1 MASLVSVITPTW
13 QRHDS
18 LFTRCISSVES
29 QEYRPVEHII
39 VSDGPDEFLRTY
51 KFPKHV
57 KYYELPEHTLA
68 NGRWGTSAR
77 LLGIEKSKGEL
88 ISYLDDD
95 DRYMPEHISQLAALL
110 TENPV
115 AGFAYGV
122 GLWTEPGMPPGQVT
136 GVFGNGVPSH
146 GQIGTGSIMHH
157 REILETA
164 NWRDDG
170 QQATI
175 DWDLVERWLAAG
187 IKYDY
192 TPDQAAGTEHIWRA
206 EGHGIT
212 AFR

>member
-1 MASLVSVITPTW
+1 MAPLVSVITPTW

-18 LFTRCISSVES
+18 LFDRCIASVES
-29 QEYRPVEHII
+29 QPYKPVEHII

-57 KYYELPEHTLA
+57 RYYELPEHTPA
-68 NGRWGTSAR
+68 NGRWGTAAR
-77 LLGIEKSKGEL
+77 LLGIDKSKGEL
-88 ISYLDDD
+88 IAYLDDD
-95 DRYMPEHISQLAALL
+95 DKYRPEHISQLAALL

-122 GLWTEPGMPPGQVT
+122 GLWIEADNPEVVT
-136 GVFGNGVPSH
+136 GLFGNGIPSH

-157 REILETA
+157 REILKTA
-164 NWRDDG
+164 TWGDNG
-170 QQATI
+170 VQVTI
-175 DWDLVERWLAAG
+175 DWDLVEHWLAAG
-187 IKYDY
+187 IKYDF
-192 TPDQAAGTEHIWRA
+192 THDHEAGTEHIWRP